1 MIFGRCIHAKLQS
14 SLVVMF
20 YMSGIPV
27 STEPDFSLMKWA
39 ILYTLIAFC
48 FTAGPFCHFFFI
60 AILRSYI
67 LRGHNSSAVN
77 KIYKIFIA
85 HFSAGS
91 ACLVSVSIDISH
103 ILYPV
108 ERLYCKRPIQFLAS
122 AKIMTPHP
130 PTGRRVCSPRLWCGG
145 GGGHMGG

>member
-1 MIFGRCIHAKLQS
+1 
-14 SLVVMF
+14 
-20 YMSGIPV
+20 MSYFTI
-27 STEPDFSLMKWA
+27 
-39 ILYTLIAFC
+39 IAFC
-48 FTAGPFCHFFFI
+48 FTAGPFCHFFFT

-67 LRGHNSSAVN
+67 LRGHYSSAVN

-108 ERLYCKRPIQFLAS
+108 ERLYCKRPIQCLAS
-122 AKIMTPHP
+122 PKILVRGEDILAGWRGGRGYF
-130 PTGRRVCSPRLWCGG
+130 GRRQTQLCILYICKYFVLYPPPPPKEKENTSPKGRE
-145 GGGHMGG
+145 